1 MTYMKFLRQAVT
13 SINNQVMTSRER
25 RGITS
30 QVQISS
36 LELSSLALTSMYD
49 VSQELASSGTSLYL
63 PGDCLLFEDVL
74 DVLADKVC
82 DLGLDVSWR
91 YGVDA
96 GKACP
101 FDSDRF
107 ACIKSAIL
115 C

>member
-1 MTYMKFLRQAVT
+1 MKFLRQAVT

-25 RGITS
+25 RGVTS

-63 PGDCLLFEDVL
+63 PGDCLLLEDVL
-74 DVLADKVC
+74 DVLTDKVR
-82 DLGLDVSWR
+82 DFGLDVSWR

-101 FDSDRF
+101 FNSDGF
-107 ACIKSAIL
+107 ACTKSAIL